1 LIELSV
7 KILPFCIDLPT
18 IVSNLY
24 HHQDEKRGVQFM
36 GWLTNFFKEAKGVEQ
51 SSPSTNFH
59 DLDGRPVA
67 INLQSVDM
75 RSARELVSNAA
86 TQTAQAYGIPAR
98 WLSFEVVTIADDE
111 KAYFQLQALINHWD
125 EYLAA
130 HTFAF
135 ERAVIKRI
143 REEDVEVGRAVRAV
157 LWRVSPEAGC
167 PYDDMP
173 EPRAWGTDAV
183 KRRGEARDMVNRVL
197 YATTTPASGAVVPAL
212 MPVSADDADRAGRS
226 TLPVKYDGL
235 LSEGSF
241 SDTHPA
247 RFHGFAATQPF
258 THEPTKNTK

>member
-1 LIELSV
+1 MGM
-7 KILPFCIDLPT
+7 PT
-18 IVSNLY
+18 IVSDLY
-24 HHQDEKRGVQFM
+24 HHQDKKGTYFM
-36 GWLTNFFKEAKGVEQ
+36 GWLTNLFKDAKGTEA

-59 DLDGRPVA
+59 DLDGHPVA
-67 INLQSVDM
+67 ISLQGADL

-86 TQTAQAYGIPAR
+86 VQTAQAYGLPAR

-143 REEDVEVGRAVRAV
+143 REEDAKVGRAVRAV

-183 KRRGEARDMVNRVL
+183 KKRGEARDMVNRVL
-197 YATTTPASGAVVPAL
+197 YASTTPASGAVVPAL

-226 TLPVKYDGL
+226 TMPVKYDGL
-235 LSEGSF
+235 LSEESF

-247 RFHGFAATQPF
+247 SFNGFAATQPF
-258 THEPTKNTK
+258 THPSAKNTK